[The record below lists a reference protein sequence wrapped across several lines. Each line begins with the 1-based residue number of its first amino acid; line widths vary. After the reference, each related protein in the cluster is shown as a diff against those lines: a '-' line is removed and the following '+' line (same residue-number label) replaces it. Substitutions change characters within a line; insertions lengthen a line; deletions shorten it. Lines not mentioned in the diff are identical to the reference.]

1 MNVLLAAAKP
11 ILNIFAEPSR
21 EAEVTSQAIYGSV
34 VEMLEQEGTWARVR
48 TADDYSGWALRCDF
62 LPQTNELDPNDALRV
77 IQISANVYLEP
88 DVTLRAPLLNLPS
101 EARLQRVRDDH
112 AGDRWLRV
120 RLLDGQGAYIQ
131 RGDVAFNPPSLTLGE
146 TLALAHRFIGIT
158 YTWGGI
164 STRGFDCSGFVQMLH
179 RQRGIV
185 IPRDAQEQADWSGFF
200 AVSAARLMA
209 GDVLFFGETAGKIT
223 HVGLYLGEGSFIHD
237 TTHGTPGVQ
246 VSRMED
252 VHWSR
257 LLCAQ
262 RRLKP

>member
-1 MNVLLAAAKP
+1 MNTLLVTVKP
-11 ILNIFAEPSR
+11 VLNIFAEPSR

-34 VEMLEQEGTWARVR
+34 VEMLEQQDTWARVR
-48 TADDYSGWALRCDF
+48 TADDYSGWALCCDF

-131 RGDVAFNPPSLTLGE
+131 RGDVAFDPPSLTLGE
-146 TLALAHRFIGIT
+146 TLALAHRLIGIT

-179 RQRGIV
+179 RQHGIV
-185 IPRDAQEQADWSGFF
+185 IPRDAQAQADWSGFF
-200 AVSAARLMA
+200 RVSAAELIA
-209 GDVLFFGETAGKIT
+209 GDVLFFGESPAAIT

-237 TTHGTPGVQ
+237 TTHGHPGVQ
-246 VSRMED
+246 VSRLED
-252 VHWSR
+252 DHWNG

-262 RRLKP
+262 RRLKQ